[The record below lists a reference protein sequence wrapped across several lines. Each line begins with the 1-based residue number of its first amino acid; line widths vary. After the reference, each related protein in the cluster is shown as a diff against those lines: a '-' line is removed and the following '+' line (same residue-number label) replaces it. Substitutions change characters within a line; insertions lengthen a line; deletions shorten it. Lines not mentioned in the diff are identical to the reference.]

1 MPLRNCRWSLFPLS
15 LVFFLSLTSSAEEH
29 SAPMEMRRDMPFVQ
43 VTINGQG
50 PFTFG
55 IDTGTGGQALV
66 TPELIQKLKL
76 TTVGESEVGDPSG
89 RNSHKVPLVQIGS
102 LTVAGVEF
110 KNVKATQHTPSQ
122 REGPCD
128 GILGF
133 VLFRDYLFT
142 LDYPKQELRLAN
154 GTLKPDSGEQV
165 IPFTMPNDVPL
176 IDLKVGTRTLS
187 AHVDSRGRGL
197 SIPAA
202 FASDLKFQSEPIVIG
217 RGRTVSNEFEIKG
230 AQLAGD
236 VRLGGYTFPTPFVEI
251 NPIFPVGNFGAVP
264 LQHFAVTFDQK
275 SGLMRLIAESKS
287 IVLPPPAAVPHKA
300 E

>member
-122 REGPCD
+122 REGPVRRNP
-128 GILGF
+128 G
-133 VLFRDYLFT
+133 
-142 LDYPKQELRLAN
+142 LR
-154 GTLKPDSGEQV
+154 S
-165 IPFTMPNDVPL
+165 
-176 IDLKVGTRTLS
+176 LS
-187 AHVDSRGRGL
+187 RLPVHARLPQAR
-197 SIPAA
+197 I
-202 FASDLKFQSEPIVIG
+202 E
-217 RGRTVSNEFEIKG
+217 
-230 AQLAGD
+230 AGQ
-236 VRLGGYTFPTPFVEI
+236 RNTQ
-251 NPIFPVGNFGAVP
+251 A
-264 LQHFAVTFDQK
+264 
-275 SGLMRLIAESKS
+275 
-287 IVLPPPAAVPHKA
+287 
-300 E
+300 